1 MRYWSDGSK
10 DDKEARK
17 IRDAF
22 GVLGYDTSCVWGNF
36 DDGFLYHTLE
46 NDDRIYVAAKGTIEY
61 DLIRRLAELDG
72 EYVKVDADSI
82 VIEPKFSVNDVIYLI
97 DKAYRRAF
105 IVAVD
110 KKLQRYEVKDHN
122 GAEYN
127 IKFEEQDNWDVVLRP
142 KFDEDTLIC
151 QGLFKVYIIE
161 IEYMWQRYKVCE
173 DGADNTFYIGFK
185 EQDNWEESDYSLI
198 NIN

>member
-1 MRYWSDGSK
+1 MRYWSKGSE
-10 DDKEARK
+10 DRKEAMK

-22 GVLGYDTSCVWGNF
+22 GVLGYNTNCVWGNF
-36 DDGFLYHTLE
+36 SNDFLYHTLE
-46 NDDRIYVAAKGTIEY
+46 NDNRIYVVAKGTIEY
-61 DLIRRLAELDG
+61 DIISRLVKLDD
-72 EYVKVDADSI
+72 EYVELDADSI
-82 VIEPKFSVNDVIYLI
+82 VIVPKFVVNDVIYLI

-110 KKLQRYEVKDHN
+110 KKLQQYEVKDHN

-142 KFDEDTLIC
+142 KFDEDTMIR
-151 QGLFKVYIIE
+151 QGLFKAYIIE

-173 DGADNTFYIGFK
+173 DGADDTFYIDFK
-185 EQDNWEESDYSLI
+185 EQDNWEQSDYS
-198 NIN
+198 

>member
-61 DLIRRLAELDG
+61 DLIRRLVELDG